1 MNQIV
6 SKTISDS
13 DVLKKEFTLF
23 YSLCKRMFDIVISFI
38 ALVGLLPVILLFA
51 LIVIIET
58 PGSPFFLQE
67 RLGKSGRPFTIMKL
81 RSMYSDA
88 EKNGAQWA
96 VKNDSRVTRVGKLI
110 RQTRIDELPQLW
122 NVLKGDMSIVGPRP
136 ERAVFIEEFQKTL
149 PAFSQRLAVKPGLT
163 GWAQI
168 NGGYE
173 LTPAEKLELDLYYI
187 QHMNIRFD
195 VKIMIKTLR
204 VIVTG
209 DGSR

>member
-6 SKTISDS
+6 SKTTSDS
-13 DVLKKEFTLF
+13 DVLQKEFTLF
-23 YSLCKRMFDIVISFI
+23 YSLCKRMVDIVLSFM
-38 ALVGLLPVILLFA
+38 ALVVLLPVILLFA
-51 LIVIIET
+51 LIVMIET

-96 VKNDSRVTRVGKLI
+96 VKNDSRVTKVGKLI

-136 ERAVFIEEFQKTL
+136 ERAVFIEEFKKTL

-187 QHMNIRFD
+187 QHTNIRFD

>member
-6 SKTISDS
+6 SKTTGDS
-13 DVLKKEFTLF
+13 DVLKKEFPLF
-23 YSLCKRMFDIVISFI
+23 YSLCKRMVDIVISFV
-38 ALVGLLPVILLFA
+38 ALMVLLPVILLFA
-51 LIVIIET
+51 LIVMIET

-67 RLGKSGRPFTIMKL
+67 RLGKNGRPFTIMKL

-96 VKNDSRVTRVGKLI
+96 VKNDSRVTKVGKLI

-136 ERAVFIEEFQKTL
+136 ERAVFIEEFQKTV

-187 QHMNIRFD
+187 HHTNIRFD

>member
-6 SKTISDS
+6 SKTTGDS
-13 DVLKKEFTLF
+13 DVLKKEFPLF
-23 YSLCKRMFDIVISFI
+23 YSLCKRMVDIVISFV
-38 ALVGLLPVILLFA
+38 ALVVLLPVILLFA
-51 LIVIIET
+51 LIVMIET

-67 RLGKSGRPFTIMKL
+67 RLGKNGRPFTIMKL

-96 VKNDSRVTRVGKLI
+96 VKNDSRVTKVGKLI

-136 ERAVFIEEFQKTL
+136 ERAVFIEEFQKTV

-187 QHMNIRFD
+187 QHTNIRFD